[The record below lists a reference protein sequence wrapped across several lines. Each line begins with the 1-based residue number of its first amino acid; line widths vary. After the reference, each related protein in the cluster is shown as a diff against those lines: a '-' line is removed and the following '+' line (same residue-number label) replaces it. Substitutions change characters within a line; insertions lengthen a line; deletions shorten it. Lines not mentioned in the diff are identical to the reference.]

1 MAGIAD
7 PNLGSLA
14 GIVNRVAV
22 TVTSVP
28 AASCSNRMMAVHGDA
43 GEEVISRVAARL
55 RCGPEK
61 ITFWRRGLTWYP
73 GGVTQHVWAE
83 PVPRRGGLDAWRVH
97 IRTWCLKRIVGS
109 VEQMHA
115 LEVLLPTLS
124 LSALARKP
132 GSPSRLGL
140 AAALHMSVDRVD
152 WTSRVIAAVA
162 RLQAYEA
169 DTMARDAALRASGAA
184 ADIVTEQLG
193 REVPQAVPVPP
204 LDRDTAPPLAL
215 DVLPF
220 AEIADALRAHDGVRA
235 IATHSG
241 VTASFALMS
250 EGDRYEF
257 VLTEIRLAEREVLGK
272 GVSIT
277 MSLPVPAPTHL
288 VHALVLNEAEL
299 QADSPTDVI
308 GGWTLRDGALLHEV
322 FVPPTMCSGEVLRHL
337 AESTARRAAWLRLA
351 GRAIVPGEWP
361 ADTRA
366 RIIPFRRPS

>member
-1 MAGIAD
+1 MG
-7 PNLGSLA
+7 
-14 GIVNRVAV
+14 
-22 TVTSVP
+22 
-28 AASCSNRMMAVHGDA
+28 VHGDA

-73 GGVTQHVWAE
+73 GGLTQHVWAE

-97 IRTWCLKRIVGS
+97 VRTWCLKRLVGS

-115 LEVLLPTLS
+115 LEVLLPSLT

-140 AAALHMSVDRVD
+140 AAAIHMNVDRVD

-162 RLQAYEA
+162 RLQAHEA
-169 DTMARDAALRASGAA
+169 DVLTRDPALRASGAA

-193 REVPQAVPVPP
+193 REIPQAVPVPP
-204 LDRDTAPPLAL
+204 VDREPFPLVAL

-220 AEIADALRAHDGVRA
+220 GEIADTLRAHDGVRA

-241 VTASFALMS
+241 VTASFALIS

-257 VLTEIRLAEREVLGK
+257 VLTEIRLTEREELGK
-272 GVSIT
+272 GVSIA

-288 VHALVLNEAEL
+288 LHALVLNEAEL
-299 QADSPTDVI
+299 HAESPTDVI
-308 GGWTLRDGALLHEV
+308 GGWLLRDGALVHET
-322 FVPPTMCSGEVLRHL
+322 FVPPSMCNGEVIRHL
-337 AESTARRAAWLRLA
+337 AESAARRAAWLRIA

-361 ADTRA
+361 ADARA
-366 RIIPFRRPS
+366 RVIPFRRPS

>member
-1 MAGIAD
+1 
-7 PNLGSLA
+7 
-14 GIVNRVAV
+14 
-22 TVTSVP
+22 
-28 AASCSNRMMAVHGDA
+28 MMGVHGDA

-61 ITFWRRGLTWYP
+61 ITFWRRGITWYP
-73 GGVTQHVWAE
+73 GGLTQHVWAE

-97 IRTWCLKRIVGS
+97 VRTWCLKRLVGS
-109 VEQMHA
+109 VDQMHA
-115 LEVLLPTLS
+115 LEVLQPTLT

-140 AAALHMSVDRVD
+140 AAAVHMSADRID
-152 WTSRVIAAVA
+152 WTSRVMAAIA
-162 RLQAYEA
+162 RLQAHEA
-169 DTMARDAALRASGAA
+169 DALARDAAIRASGAA
-184 ADIVTEQLG
+184 PDLVTEQLG
-193 REVPQAVPVPP
+193 REAPHAVPVPP
-204 LDRDTAPPLAL
+204 LDREPSALAL

-220 AEIADALRAHDGVRA
+220 GEIAEALRAHDGVRA

-241 VTASFALMS
+241 VTASFALVS

-257 VLTEIRLAEREVLGK
+257 LLTEIRLAEREALGK
-272 GVSIT
+272 GVSLS

-299 QADSPTDVI
+299 QADSPTDVV
-308 GGWTLRDGALLHEV
+308 GGWTLRDGALTHET
-322 FVPPTMCSGEVLRHL
+322 FVPPAMCNGEMVRHL
-337 AESTARRAAWLRLA
+337 AESVARRAAWLRIA

-361 ADTRA
+361 ADIRA